1 MIKLLKR
8 LFRIER
14 YFLVFFSFH
23 EKDGSKGVG
32 HRVFKTDG
40 CYININNCISLMKCE
55 HTDFKVI
62 SFINIIELSSREY
75 SELRR

>member
-8 LFRIER
+8 IFKIER
-14 YFLVFFSFH
+14 YFLVFFSFQ
-23 EKDGSKGVG
+23 EIYGNKGVG
-32 HRVFKTDG
+32 HRVFKTNG
-40 CYININNCISLMKCE
+40 YFININNCISLMKCE

>member
-8 LFRIER
+8 IFKIER
-14 YFLVFFSFH
+14 YFLVFFSFQ
-23 EKDGSKGVG
+23 EISGNKGVG
-32 HRVFKTDG
+32 HRVFKTNG
-40 CYININNCISLMKCE
+40 YFININNCISLMKCE